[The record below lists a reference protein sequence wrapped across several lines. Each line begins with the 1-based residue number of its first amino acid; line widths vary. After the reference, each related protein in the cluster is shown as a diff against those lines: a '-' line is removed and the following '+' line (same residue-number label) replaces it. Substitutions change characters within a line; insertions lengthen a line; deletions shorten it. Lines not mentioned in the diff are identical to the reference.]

1 MTYGEILA
9 HIYGLRR
16 FGIRPGLERIATLL
30 QRLGNPQERLRVVH
44 VAGTNG
50 KGSTA
55 AFLASILAEGGYR
68 AGLFTSPHLTRFTE
82 RFRVNGREIAE
93 ESAARVAGQ
102 VLANAPE
109 GTTFFEVVTA
119 MALLHFVEEGV
130 DAAVLEAGMG
140 GGADATSAATGILT
154 VITPVALDHCEWLGD
169 TIPAIAREK
178 AGLIR
183 AGRPVVL
190 SRQPAGARDVF
201 IERGRSLGAPLVCFG
216 ADFSA
221 AWDESSL
228 AYDGLSRQLAGL
240 RPGIGGRYQS
250 ANAATALAAA
260 EILADNGFRLDS
272 SALRA
277 GIDAARWPGRMELLS
292 GAPRVLLD
300 GAHNPDGARALA
312 DSLTDYPRQRLILVT
327 GVMSDKDAAGIL
339 APVLPLAHEVVAVT
353 PAVERSLDAGRL
365 AELCREK
372 GLNAVAGGT
381 VAEGLDLARQRAGA
395 QDLILVCGSLFTVGE
410 ARAILLSQR
419 YEPFRG

>member
-82 RFRVNGREIAE
+82 RFRINGREIAE
-93 ESAARVAGQ
+93 ETAARVARK
-102 VLANAPE
+102 VLENALE

-119 MALLHFVEEGV
+119 MALYYFAEEGV
-130 DAAVLEAGMG
+130 DAVVLEAGMG
-140 GGADATSAATGILT
+140 GGSDATSAATGVLT

-190 SRQPAGARDVF
+190 SRQPAEALDVF
-201 IERGRSLGAPLVCFG
+201 IERSEAMGAPLVRFG
-216 ADFSA
+216 NDFDATWEHTSLVYEGISA
-221 AWDESSL
+221 
-228 AYDGLSRQLAGL
+228 QLGGL
-240 RPGIGGRYQS
+240 RPGIGGRYQA

-260 EILADNGFRLDS
+260 EVLADSGFILKAA
-272 SALRA
+272 ALRA
-277 GIDAARWPGRMELLS
+277 GIEAARWPGRMELFS
-292 GAPRVLLD
+292 GTPRVLLD
-300 GAHNPDGARALA
+300 GAHNPAGARALA
-312 DSLTDYPRQRLILVT
+312 ESLADYPRRHLVVVA
-327 GVMSDKDAAGIL
+327 GVMEDKDAVGIL
-339 APVLPLAHEVVAVT
+339 APVLPLAHEVVTVT
-353 PAVERSLDAGRL
+353 PAVERGLEAGRL
-365 AELCREK
+365 AALCREW
-372 GLNAVAGGT
+372 GIDAVAGGT
-381 VAEGLDLARQRAGA
+381 VADGLALARQRVGE
-395 QDLILVCGSLFTVGE
+395 QDLVLVCGSLFTVGE
-410 ARAILLSQR
+410 ARAALLSLR

>member
-16 FGIRPGLERIATLL
+16 FGVRPGLERIATLL

-55 AFLASILAEGGYR
+55 AFLASILAKGGYQ

-82 RFRVNGREIAE
+82 RFRINGREIAE
-93 ESAARVAGQ
+93 DAAARVARK
-102 VLANAPE
+102 VLENAPE
-109 GTTFFEVVTA
+109 GTTFFEVATA
-119 MALLHFVEEGV
+119 MALLHFDEEGV
-130 DAAVLEAGMG
+130 DAAILEAGMG
-140 GGADATSAATGILT
+140 GGSDATSAATGVLT
-154 VITPVALDHCEWLGD
+154 VITSVALDHCEWLGES
-169 TIPAIAREK
+169 IPAIAREK

-190 SRQPAGARDVF
+190 SRQPAEALDVF
-201 IERGRSLGAPLVCFG
+201 VERSEALGAPMVRFG
-216 ADFSA
+216 DDFTA
-221 AWDESSL
+221 TWEDASL
-228 AYDGLSRQLAGL
+228 AYAGLSTQLAGL
-240 RPGIGGRYQS
+240 RPGIGGRYQA

-260 EILADNGFRLDS
+260 EVLADSRFILS
-272 SALRA
+272 AAALRA
-277 GIDAARWPGRMELLS
+277 GIEAARWPGRMELFS
-292 GAPRVLLD
+292 GTPRVLLD

-312 DSLTDYPRQRLILVT
+312 ESLADYPRRHLIVVA
-327 GVMSDKDAAGIL
+327 GVMEDKDAAGIL

-353 PAVERSLDAGRL
+353 PAVERGLDAGRL

-372 GLNAVAGGT
+372 GVSAVAGGT
-381 VAEGLDLARQRAGA
+381 VADGLGLARQRTGE

-410 ARAILLSQR
+410 ARANLLSQQ